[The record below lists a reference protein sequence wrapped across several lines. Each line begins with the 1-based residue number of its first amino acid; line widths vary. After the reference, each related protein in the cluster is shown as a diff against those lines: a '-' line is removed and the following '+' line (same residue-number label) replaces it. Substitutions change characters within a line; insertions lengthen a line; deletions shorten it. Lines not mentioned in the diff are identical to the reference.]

1 MQMEPTAVKGKD
13 FPLPSTV
20 SLHSVEVRDG
30 TFREWGDVLCSD
42 ISAPPQFPGGPSLHP
57 SLSPQQTWSLLWLI
71 QRPLSA
77 ITGTKED

>member
-30 TFREWGDVLCSD
+30 TFCEWEDVLCSD
-42 ISAPPQFPGGPSLHP
+42 ISASPRFPGGLSLHP
-57 SLSPQQTWSLLWLI
+57 SLSPQHTWSLLWLI
-71 QRPLSA
+71 QSPLSA
-77 ITGTKED
+77 IASTKED